1 MKKIVLA
8 FSGGLDTSFCVPYLI
23 EQGFEVHTIFVN
35 TGGTSKKEEIKI
47 TNRAIELGA
56 KKHINKNVDQSLWKE
71 IIKPLIWSGSL
82 YQDRYPA
89 LCSDRYL
96 IVKEAV
102 ALCKKLKTKNIAH
115 GCTGMG
121 NDQVR
126 FDLSIQALGSFNTFS
141 PIREIQNESQD
152 VRGYEIMYLKERGFK
167 VSSLSSSY
175 SVNENIMGAT
185 VSGSE
190 IDEWKEPS
198 DESYILCK
206 KPNQYPKKDK
216 RIKIEFAKGEAKKI
230 NGKLLKGADLLR
242 KLNSDGGLYGIGR
255 EIYTGDTIIGIK
267 GRILFE
273 APGITILQKAHKA
286 LEETILTDKQ
296 SFFKPLVGKKWVELV
311 YNGFYF
317 DPLTKNLENFLEDI
331 QQLVN
336 GTVEVCLSSG
346 SVTAVSVDAKK
357 KLINKDSTYAQS
369 ASWGIEES
377 SGFIKLY
384 GQSSSTWAKV
394 NKNKL

>member
-8 FSGGLDTSFCVPYLI
+8 FSGGLDTSFCVPYLV
-23 EQGFEVHTIFVN
+23 EQGFEVHTIFIN
-35 TGGTSKKEEIKI
+35 TGGTSLEEQKKI
-47 TNRAIELGA
+47 TKRAIELGA
-56 KKHINKNVDQSLWKE
+56 IKHVNKNIDKPLWKE

-96 IVKEAV
+96 IVKETV

-126 FDLSIQALGSFNTFS
+126 FDLSIQALGNFKTIT
-141 PIREIQNESQD
+141 PIREIQNTTKD
-152 VRGYEIMYLKERGFK
+152 VREYEKEYLIKRGYK
-167 VSSLSSSY
+167 VSSLSSKY

-190 IDEWKEPS
+190 IDEWNQPS
-198 DESYILCK
+198 DQSYILCK
-206 KPNQYPKKDK
+206 KPSQYPKKDK
-216 RIKIEFAKGEAKKI
+216 KIIIDFIKGEAKKI
-230 NGKLLKGADLLR
+230 NGKPLNGPDLLR
-242 KLNSDGGLYGIGR
+242 HLNSLGGSYGVGR
-255 EIYTGDTIIGIK
+255 EIFTGDTIIGIK

-286 LEETILTDKQ
+286 LEEIVFTDKQ
-296 SFFKPLVGKKWVELV
+296 NHFKPSIGKRWVELV
-311 YNGFYF
+311 YSGFYF

-331 QQLVN
+331 QSSVT
-336 GTVEVCLSSG
+336 GTVEINL
-346 SVTAVSVDAKK
+346 TAGRADAVGVDAKK
-357 KLINKDSTYAQS
+357 KLVKKDAVYAQS
-369 ASWGIEES
+369 ASWSSDES
-377 SGFIKLY
+377 TGFIKLL
-384 GQSSSTWAKV
+384 GQSTATWAEV
-394 NKNKL
+394 NKK